1 MVKALRTAAVAEG
14 LPKPC
19 YAIIRL
25 GIVPS
30 PPRTPPVWTLATLSG
45 LPPLESLR
53 FFEAA
58 ARHESFARAAAELG
72 VTAAAVAYHV
82 RALEGYLDAPLF
94 ERRQRGVLLNPRGQ
108 AYLKEVQRILAEV
121 HGVSERQRRQP
132 RRVRIISVEAVAEKW
147 LVPRLAALQTTH
159 PGIAIELETDHR
171 GVDPGSRDFDAWIA
185 YTGATAAPHPV
196 TRREDTLIEET
207 LYEEQLLPVCSP
219 ALLAARGQPRGP
231 AELDGWPLL
240 YDLGWDSDWS
250 VLVGLPERAR
260 TGPLAVLGLP
270 PVQHAGRRCRP
281 GARGRHRPS
290 GADCGR
296 AREPAAGPR
305 AGGAGRRPRALL
317 PDYHRGLAPQTRS
330 PGIPPMD
337 PPTGPIARASNVSTH
352 RSHRPALRR
361 PEAVRHVTAA

>member
-1 MVKALRTAAVAEG
+1 M
-14 LPKPC
+14 
-19 YAIIRL
+19 
-25 GIVPS
+25 
-30 PPRTPPVWTLATLSG
+30 SG

-82 RALEGYLDAPLF
+82 RALEAHLDAPLF

-108 AYLKEVQRILAEV
+108 AHLKEIQHILAEV
-121 HGVSERQRRQP
+121 HGVSERHRRQP

-147 LVPRLAALQTTH
+147 LVPRLAALETTH

-185 YTGATAAPHPV
+185 YTGATAAPRPV
-196 TRREDTLIEET
+196 TRRADTLIEET

-240 YDLGWDSDWS
+240 YDLGWDTDWAYWS
-250 VLVGLPERAR
+250 ACQNQPAPDLSRSSGFRLYSMLVNAAVQGLGVAI
-260 TGPLAVLGLP
+260 G
-270 PVQHAGRRCRP
+270 
-281 GARGRHRPS
+281 
-290 GADCGR
+290 
-296 AREPAAGPR
+296 
-305 AGGAGRRPRALL
+305 
-317 PDYHRGLAPQTRS
+317 
-330 PGIPPMD
+330 
-337 PPTGPIARASNVSTH
+337 
-352 RSHRPALRR
+352 RPALIADELASRR
-361 PEAVRHVTAA
+361 LVPVLDQQADAPERCCLITTAGSRRKPEVQAFRRWILRQAQSPAHPGRPPRDDSPSR